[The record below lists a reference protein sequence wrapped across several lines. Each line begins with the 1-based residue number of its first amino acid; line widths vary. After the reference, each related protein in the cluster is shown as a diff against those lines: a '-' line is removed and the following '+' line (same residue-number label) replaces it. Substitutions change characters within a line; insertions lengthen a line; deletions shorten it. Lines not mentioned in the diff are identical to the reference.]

1 MRLAWLKPLVR
12 GKAKTRRLR
21 SIYFDTRGLS
31 LQGNGMTLRVRSD
44 GHGHVQTIKTI
55 MPGGAGIERG
65 EWEIPIAGDRP
76 DPKQLRYVGA
86 RLQFKKRGKN
96 ALRPLFETRVRRR
109 TITLEVGGSEMELA
123 LDRGHIAARGRRQPV
138 HEIELELKK
147 GRKSDLLKL
156 GARLAQALSLDYGLW
171 AKAERG
177 FALRA
182 GTVNAPR
189 IAEPFSLDPALPPR
203 EARRAIGFSC
213 LRHFAGNR
221 NAVLK
226 HDSEGL
232 HQMRV
237 GLRRLRIAISF
248 FPEARA
254 RKGAWMDRELKWL
267 IDRLTPARD
276 FDVFFQEDLIPR
288 CDADPSNAG
297 LRQLRMVALKRRRE
311 EFSKVA
317 AIIKGARNRKL
328 ILGTALWLAQ
338 EEVSGGKARSLRQL
352 AHARLHHLDHPIRK
366 DIAALGQLDTR
377 RRHKLRIK
385 VKKLRYAVEFFESL
399 YAGKKNKARLQRF
412 KKALKE
418 LQDGLGAL
426 NDIAVH
432 RILMRR
438 LLKDKSWRRPNEMFE
453 LGMVHQ
459 DEESRFRKLLKESIR
474 AGNAYRRTPR
484 FWQ

>member
-1 MRLAWLKPLVR
+1 V
-12 GKAKTRRLR
+12 
-21 SIYFDTRGLS
+21 
-31 LQGNGMTLRVRSD
+31 TLRVRSD
-44 GHGHVQTIKTI
+44 GHGHVQTIKTFI
-55 MPGGAGIERG
+55 LGGAGVERG
-65 EWEIPIAGDRP
+65 EWEMPIAGDRP
-76 DPKQLRYVGA
+76 DLKQLRHAHAG
-86 RLQFKKRGKN
+86 FKLKKNGKD
-96 ALRPLFETRVRRR
+96 ALHRKFETRVLRR
-109 TITLEVGGSEMELA
+109 TITLEMGGSEMELA
-123 LDRGHIAARGRRQPV
+123 LDRGLIAARGRRQPV

-156 GARLAQALSLDYGLW
+156 GARLAHALSLDYGLW

-189 IAEPFSLDPALPPR
+189 IAEQFALDPAMPPR
-203 EARRAIGFSC
+203 EALRAISFSC

-237 GLRRLRIAISF
+237 GLRRLRVAISF

-288 CDADPSNAG
+288 CDVDPGNAG
-297 LRQLRMVALKRRRE
+297 LRQLRTVALKRRRE

-328 ILGTALWLAQ
+328 ILDTALWLAQ
-338 EEVSGGKARSLRQL
+338 EEVSGGNARSLRQL
-352 AHARLHHLDHPIRK
+352 ARARFRHLDHHIRK
-366 DIAALGQLDTR
+366 DIAALGQLDSR

-385 VKKLRYAVEFFESL
+385 VKKLRYAVEFFGSL

-412 KKALKE
+412 RKALKE

-459 DEESRFRKLLKESIR
+459 DEELRFRKLLKESIR

-484 FWQ
+484 FWR